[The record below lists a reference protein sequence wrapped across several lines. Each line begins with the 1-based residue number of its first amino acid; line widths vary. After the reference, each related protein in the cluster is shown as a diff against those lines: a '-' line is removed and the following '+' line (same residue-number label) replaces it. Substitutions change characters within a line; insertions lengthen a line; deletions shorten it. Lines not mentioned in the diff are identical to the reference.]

1 MSIASEIT
9 RLTNAKEGIKTA
21 LEGKG
26 ITVPANA
33 KLDTYGNLVNSI
45 EIGVDTSNATATAGD
60 IFQGKTAYI
69 KGQKVTG
76 TLPYHTQ
83 SIEVSGTAY
92 NPIEG
97 EDKVKFQIGIPSE
110 GIYAQNTPI
119 VSEVDKPY
127 IAQVFGITSNKIKQ
141 GETILG
147 VAGNVVAGVDT
158 SDANATANDIIKDKT
173 AYVNGQKVTGTL
185 ATAVNLSV
193 ATVNS
198 VIHNSSYDQRV
209 YFDNLPL
216 STQIVGETTQ
226 IRLGANWNNLANAI
240 GLAANR
246 IKAGV
251 TVLGIEGTVQEGTIA
266 DKTIQAEDAELETVQ
281 EITGNND
288 IGLSIVS
295 NPLTQSK
302 LFEQGSMVE
311 MHPTFTQLS
320 NVLGLTA
327 NKLKAGE
334 TICGVDGTYTS
345 DADAVAG
352 DIIKNKT
359 AYVNGQKITGTMEVN
374 SSLGFYDDF
383 FITQPT
389 GKVKIKANYNPT
401 PVDPTNAIIDA
412 NTDIYMEVPDE
423 TLAQVL
429 GLTADKIKAGET
441 ILGITGTYTGETA
454 PTE

>member
-1 MSIASEIT
+1 MSIANEIT
-9 RLTNAKEGIKTA
+9 RLTNAKAGIKTA

-26 ITVPANA
+26 VTVPANA

-45 EIGVDTSNATATAGD
+45 ESGVDTSNATATAGD
-60 IFQGKTAYI
+60 ILQGKTAYI

-119 VSEVDKPY
+119 VSEIDKPY

-158 SDANATANDIIKDKT
+158 SDANATAKDIIKNKT
-173 AYVNGQKVTGTL
+173 AYVNGQKVTGSL
-185 ATAVNLSV
+185 DTAVNLSV

-226 IRLGANWNNLANAI
+226 IRLGASWNNLANSI
-240 GLAANR
+240 GLAANK
-246 IKAGV
+246 IKTGV
-251 TVLGIEGTVQEGTIA
+251 TILGIEGIVQEGITA

-311 MHPTFTQLS
+311 MHPTFEQLAT
-320 NVLGLTA
+320 VLG
-327 NKLKAGE
+327 
-334 TICGVDGTYTS
+334 
-345 DADAVAG
+345 
-352 DIIKNKT
+352 
-359 AYVNGQKITGTMEVN
+359 IT
-374 SSLGFYDDF
+374 
-383 FITQPT
+383 P
-389 GKVKIKANYNPT
+389 
-401 PVDPTNAIIDA
+401 
-412 NTDIYMEVPDE
+412 
-423 TLAQVL
+423 
-429 GLTADKIKAGET
+429 DKIKAGE
-441 ILGITGTYTGETA
+441 IICGVEGTYTGQVT
-454 PTE
+454 